1 MLNILVFK
9 ADCNLRDSLAT
20 FLQDEDCR
28 ITTSAGFPEAVGAV
42 MRETFDLILCDFW
55 TGEADALSFFHTIRD
70 RQPMA
75 VKVLMAGYP
84 TPAMPSD
91 LRKAGVDYVIHKS
104 EVFNCM
110 NTLKNSLAFALQR
123 RSAKTAH

>member
-1 MLNILVFK
+1 MLNILVFE
-9 ADCNLRDSLAT
+9 ADRDLRISLAT

-28 ITTSAGFPEAVGAV
+28 VTTSAGFLEAVGAV

-55 TGEADALSFFHTIRD
+55 IGETDALSFFHTIRD
-70 RQPMA
+70 RQPRA

-91 LRKAGVDYVIHKS
+91 LRRAGVDYVIHKS
-104 EVFNCM
+104 GVLQCM
-110 NTLKNSLAFALQR
+110 NMLKDSLAPALR
-123 RSAKTAH
+123 HRSAKTAH